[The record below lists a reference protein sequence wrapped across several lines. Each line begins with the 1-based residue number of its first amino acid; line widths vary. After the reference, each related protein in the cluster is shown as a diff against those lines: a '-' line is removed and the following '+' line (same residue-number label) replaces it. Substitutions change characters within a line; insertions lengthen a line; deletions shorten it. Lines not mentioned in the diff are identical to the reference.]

1 MRTPIDVCAFVGAFL
16 MAASLPGIA
25 QEAPQRTAIPLSDPS
40 RPAVVHAS
48 LMNGGITVT
57 GYNGKEVIV
66 EAHTRHEDGH
76 ESKPDPKA
84 LGMHRLESRGTGLSV
99 EENDNEYHIGVGFM
113 NRTVDLNIQVP
124 FNTSLKLRCLN
135 DGDIKVDRVSGEVD
149 ADDLNG
155 SVKLLNIS
163 GTVVAHSLNED
174 VVVTL
179 DQVTP
184 GKAMSF
190 STMNGDVD
198 VTLPA
203 DVKARV
209 KLKSDNGEI
218 YSDFDIHPEATPANP
233 NVSETHG
240 KDGRYRVLFDKGTY
254 GSINGGG
261 PEMQFTT
268 FNGKIYL
275 RKKK

>member
-1 MRTPIDVCAFVGAFL
+1 
-16 MAASLPGIA
+16 
-25 QEAPQRTAIPLSDPS
+25 
-40 RPAVVHAS
+40 
-48 LMNGGITVT
+48 
-57 GYNGKEVIV
+57 
-66 EAHTRHEDGH
+66 
-76 ESKPDPKA
+76 
-84 LGMHRLESRGTGLSV
+84 
-99 EENDNEYHIGVGFM
+99 
-113 NRTVDLNIQVP
+113 VDLTIQVP

-135 DGDIKVDRVSGEVD
+135 DGDIKVEHVSGEIDV
-149 ADDLNG
+149 DDLNG
-155 SVKLLNIS
+155 GVKLLNVS
-163 GTVVAHSLNED
+163 GAVVAHSLNED

-218 YSDFDIHPEATPANP
+218 YSDFDVHPEANAASP
-233 NVSETHG
+233 NVTDNHG
-240 KDGRYRVLFDKGTY
+240 KDGRYRIQFEKGMY

>member
-1 MRTPIDVCAFVGAFL
+1 MRTIHVVAFL
-16 MAASLPGIA
+16 LAASLIGFG
-25 QEAPQRTAIPLSDPS
+25 QETPERVNVPLTDPS

-57 GYNGKEVIV
+57 GYNGKDVIV
-66 EAHTRHEDGH
+66 EARPRHESVQ
-76 ESKPDPKA
+76 ESKPDRKA
-84 LGMHRLESRGTGLSV
+84 EGMRRLDSGGTGLSV
-99 EENDNEYHIGVGFM
+99 EEQDNEVNIGV
-113 NRTVDLNIQVP
+113 NTISRTVDLHIQVP
-124 FNTSLKLRCLN
+124 FHTSLKLKCLN
-135 DGDIKVDRVSGEVD
+135 DGDIKVERVTGEVD

-155 SVKLLNIS
+155 GVKLLNIS

-184 GKAMSF
+184 GKSMSF

-198 VTLPA
+198 VTLPG
-203 DVKARV
+203 DTKARV

-218 YSDFDIHPEATPANP
+218 YSDFDVHPEANP
-233 NVSETHG
+233 SNPKIAETHS
-240 KDGRYRVLFDKGTY
+240 KDGRFRVQFDKVTY

>member
-1 MRTPIDVCAFVGAFL
+1 MRILTNLCVFLLGASVAC
-16 MAASLPGIA
+16 MA
-25 QEAPQRTAIPLSDPS
+25 QEPPQRANIPLSDPS

-48 LMNGGITVT
+48 LMKGSITVT

-66 EAHTRHEDGH
+66 EARQRHEGAR
-76 ESKPDPKA
+76 ETKPDPKA
-84 LGMHRLESRGTGLSV
+84 EGMHRLESRGTGLSV
-99 EENDNEYHIGVGFM
+99 EENDNEFNIGVGFM
-113 NRTVDLNIQVP
+113 SHTVDLNIQVP

-135 DGDIKVDRVSGEVD
+135 DGDIKVEHVTGEVD

-155 SVKLLNIS
+155 SIKLLNIS
-163 GTVVAHSLNED
+163 GTVVAHSLNEN
-174 VVVTL
+174 VVVTF
-179 DQVTP
+179 DKITP
-184 GKAMSF
+184 GKSMSF

-218 YSDFDIHPEATPANP
+218 YSDFDVHPEANPANP
-233 NVSETHG
+233 KISETQG
-240 KDGRYRVLFDKGTY
+240 KDGRFRVQFEKVTY

-261 PEMQFTT
+261 AEMQFTT

>member
-1 MRTPIDVCAFVGAFL
+1 MRIPINVCAIFVGA
-16 MAASLPGIA
+16 SLAGIA
-25 QEAPQRTAIPLSDPS
+25 QETPDRVNVPLTDPS
-40 RPAVVHAS
+40 RPAVVNAS

-66 EAHTRHEDGH
+66 EARPRHEGAR
-76 ESKPDPKA
+76 ESKPDRKA
-84 LGMHRLESRGTGLSV
+84 EGMHRLDSRGSGLSV
-99 EENDNEYHIGVGFM
+99 DEQDNQVHIGVNTI
-113 NRTVDLNIQVP
+113 NRTVDLILQVP
-124 FNTSLKLRCLN
+124 FHTSLKLSCLN
-135 DGDIKVDRVSGEVD
+135 DGDIKVERVTGEVD

-155 SVKLLNIS
+155 AVKLLNIS

-209 KLKSDNGEI
+209 KLKSENGEI
-218 YSDFDIHPEATPANP
+218 YSDFDVHTEAGVNSPKM
-233 NVSETHG
+233 VETHG
-240 KDGRYRVLFDKGTY
+240 KDGHFRVQFDKVMY

-261 PEMQFTT
+261 AEMQFTT

-275 RKKK
+275 RTKK

>member
-1 MRTPIDVCAFVGAFL
+1 MRTPIRVSVFSCFL
-16 MAASLPGIA
+16 AAGLTGLA
-25 QEAPQRTAIPLSDPS
+25 QETPDHVNVPLTDPS

-66 EAHTRHEDGH
+66 EARPRHEGGR
-76 ESKPDPKA
+76 ESKPDRKA
-84 LGMHRLESRGTGLSV
+84 EGMHRLDSRGSGLKV
-99 EENDNEYHIGVGFM
+99 EEQDNEVNIGVSSM

-124 FNTSLKLRCLN
+124 FNTSLKLKCLN
-135 DGDIKVDRVSGEVD
+135 DGDIKVEKVTGEVD

-155 SVKLLNIS
+155 GVKLLNIS
-163 GTVVAHSLNED
+163 GAVVAHSLNED
-174 VVVTL
+174 VIVTL

-184 GKAMSF
+184 GKSMSF

-203 DVKARV
+203 DAKARV
-209 KLKSDNGEI
+209 KMKSDNGEI
-218 YSDFDIHPEATPANP
+218 YSDFDVHPEANPASP

-240 KDGRYRVLFDKGTY
+240 KDGRFRVQFDKVTY

>member
-1 MRTPIDVCAFVGAFL
+1 MRTTIQVGAIL
-16 MAASLPGIA
+16 LAASLSGMA
-25 QEAPQRTAIPLSDPS
+25 QEAAEHVNVPLTDPS

-57 GYNGKEVIV
+57 GYSGKDVVV
-66 EAHTRHEDGH
+66 EARPRHEGGGDA
-76 ESKPDPKA
+76 KPDRKA
-84 LGMHRLESRGTGLSV
+84 QGMHRIESRGSGLSV
-99 EENDNEYHIGVGFM
+99 EEQDNEVHVGIGAM
-113 NRTVDLNIQVP
+113 NRTVDLVIQVP
-124 FNTSLKLRCLN
+124 YNTSLKLRCLN
-135 DGDIKVDRVSGEVD
+135 DGDIKVDHVTGEVD

-179 DQVTP
+179 DKVTP
-184 GKAMSF
+184 GKSMSF

-198 VTLPA
+198 VTLPG
-203 DVKARV
+203 DTKARV
-209 KLKSDNGEI
+209 KLKSDNGDI
-218 YSDFDIHPEATPANP
+218 YSDFDVHPEANP
-233 NVSETHG
+233 SSPKVSETRG
-240 KDGRYRVLFDKGTY
+240 KDGKFRLQFDKVTY

>member
-1 MRTPIDVCAFVGAFL
+1 MRTPIKVSAFL
-16 MAASLPGIA
+16 LAASLTGLA
-25 QEAPQRTAIPLSDPS
+25 QETPDRVNVPLTDPS

-48 LMNGGITVT
+48 LINGGITVI
-57 GYNGKEVIV
+57 GYNGKDVIV
-66 EAHTRHEDGH
+66 EARSRHEDGR
-76 ESKPDPKA
+76 ESRPDRKA
-84 LGMHRLESRGTGLSV
+84 QGMHRLDSRGTGLSV
-99 EENDNEYHIGVGFM
+99 EEQDNQVNIGIGSV

-124 FNTSLKLRCLN
+124 FNTSLNLKCVN

-149 ADDLNG
+149 AGDTNG
-155 SVKLLNIS
+155 GIKLLNIS
-163 GTVVAHSLNED
+163 GAAVANSINGD

-179 DQVTP
+179 DRVTP
-184 GKAMSF
+184 GKSMSF
-190 STMNGDVD
+190 STLNGDID
-198 VTLPA
+198 ITLPA

-209 KLKSDNGEI
+209 KMKSDNGEI
-218 YSDFDIHPEATPANP
+218 YSDFDVHPEVNPAAP
-233 NVSETHG
+233 KISETHG
-240 KDGRYRVLFDKGTY
+240 KEGHFRVQFDKVTY

>member
-1 MRTPIDVCAFVGAFL
+1 MRTPVYVCASLLAVGL
-16 MAASLPGIA
+16 TGLA
-25 QEAPQRTAIPLSDPS
+25 QEPTPDKVNVPLSDPS
-40 RPAVVHAS
+40 RPVVVHAS

-66 EAHTRHEDGH
+66 EARARGGEAAR
-76 ESKPDPKA
+76 ESKPDRKA
-84 LGMHRLESRGTGLSV
+84 EGMRRLDTHGSGLSV
-99 EENDNEYHIGVGFM
+99 EEQDNEVHIGVRTL

-135 DGDIKVDRVSGEVD
+135 DGDIRVDRVSGEVD

-155 SVKLLNIS
+155 AVKLSNIT
-163 GTVVAHSLNED
+163 GTVVAHSLNSD

-184 GKAMSF
+184 GKSMSF

-209 KLKSDNGEI
+209 KMKSDNGEV
-218 YSDFDIHPEATPANP
+218 YSDFDVRPEANPATPK
-233 NVSETHG
+233 VSETHG
-240 KDGRYRVLFDKGTY
+240 KDGRFRVQFDKVTY

>member
-1 MRTPIDVCAFVGAFL
+1 MRTPICVCVSL
-16 MAASLPGIA
+16 LVAASAGFA
-25 QEAPQRTAIPLSDPS
+25 QEGDKVNVPLTDPS
-40 RPAVVHAS
+40 RPATVHAS

-66 EAHTRHEDGH
+66 EAKARHEGGGH
-76 ESKPDPKA
+76 EAKPDRKA
-84 LGMHRLESRGTGLSV
+84 EGMHRLDSRGSGLSV
-99 EENDNEYHIGVGFM
+99 EEQDNEVRVGVKTM
-113 NRTVDLNIQVP
+113 NRTVDLTIQVP

-135 DGDIKVDRVSGEVD
+135 DGDIKVEHVSGEVD
-149 ADDLNG
+149 VDDLNG
-155 SVKLLNIS
+155 GVKLLNIS
-163 GTVVAHSLNED
+163 GAVVAHSLNED

-184 GKAMSF
+184 GKSMSF

-209 KLKSDNGEI
+209 KMKSDNGEI
-218 YSDFDIHPEATPANP
+218 YSDFDVKPEANPASP
-233 NVSETHG
+233 KVTETHG
-240 KDGRYRVLFDKGTY
+240 KDGKFRVQFDKVTY

>member
-1 MRTPIDVCAFVGAFL
+1 MMRTTYLCAPLLLAG
-16 MAASLPGIA
+16 MAVYA
-25 QEAPQRTAIPLSDPS
+25 QDAPDKVNVPLSDPS

-57 GYNGKEVIV
+57 GYSGKDVIV
-66 EAHTRHEDGH
+66 EARPRGPDSRHESRSDR
-76 ESKPDPKA
+76 KA
-84 LGMHRLESRGTGLSV
+84 EGMHRLDARGTGLSV
-99 EENDNEYHIGVGFM
+99 EEQDNEVHVGVRAM

-124 FNTSLKLRCLN
+124 FHSSLKLKCLN
-135 DGDIKVDRVSGEVD
+135 DGDIKVEHVTGEVD

-155 SVKLLNIS
+155 GVKLLNIS
-163 GTVVAHSLNED
+163 GAVVAHSLNED
-174 VVVTL
+174 VVVTF

-184 GKAMSF
+184 GKSMSF

-198 VTLPA
+198 VTLPG
-203 DVKARV
+203 DTKARV
-209 KLKSDNGEI
+209 KMKSDNGDI
-218 YSDFDIHPEATPANP
+218 YSDFEVKVEANPSNP
-233 NVSETHG
+233 NVSDTHG
-240 KDGRYRVLFDKGTY
+240 KDGRFHVQFDKVTY

>member
-1 MRTPIDVCAFVGAFL
+1 MRTLIKVCGVL
-16 MAASLPGIA
+16 MAASLLGIA
-25 QEAPQRTAIPLSDPS
+25 EEEPQRASIPLNDPS

-57 GYNGKEVIV
+57 GYNGKEVVV
-66 EAHTRHEDGH
+66 EARSRHEDAR

-84 LGMHRLESRGTGLSV
+84 NGMHRLESRGTGLSV
-99 EENDNEYHIGVGFM
+99 EENDNEYRIGVGSM
-113 NRTVDLNIQVP
+113 NRTVDLNIRVP
-124 FNTSLKLRCLN
+124 FNTSLKLSCLN
-135 DGDIKVDRVSGEVD
+135 DGDIKVEHVSGEVD

-174 VVVTL
+174 VVVTM

-198 VTLPA
+198 VTLPG

-209 KLKSDNGEI
+209 KMKSDNGEI
-218 YSDFDIHPEATPANP
+218 YSDFDVHPEANP
-233 NVSETHG
+233 GGGNLAETHG
-240 KDGRYRVLFDKGTY
+240 KDGKYRVQFDKVTY

-261 PEMQFTT
+261 PEMAFTT

>member
-1 MRTPIDVCAFVGAFL
+1 MRTPIYVCASL
-16 MAASLPGIA
+16 LAAGLTGLA
-25 QEAPQRTAIPLSDPS
+25 QEPDKVNVPLSDPS

-48 LMNGGITVT
+48 LLNGGITVT

-66 EAHTRHEDGH
+66 EARPRGG
-76 ESKPDPKA
+76 ESGKEGKPDRKA
-84 LGMHRLESRGTGLSV
+84 EGMRRLDSRGTGLSV
-99 EENDNEYHIGVGFM
+99 EEQDNEVNIGVRAI
-113 NRTVDLNIQVP
+113 NRTVDLTIQVP
-124 FNTSLKLRCLN
+124 FNSSLKLRCVN
-135 DGDIKVDRVSGEVD
+135 DGDIKVERVSGEVD
-149 ADDLNG
+149 VDDLNG
-155 SVKLLNIS
+155 GVKLLNIS
-163 GTVVAHSLNED
+163 GAAVAHSLNED

-184 GKAMSF
+184 GKSMSF

-209 KLKSDNGEI
+209 KMKSDNGEI
-218 YSDFDIHPEATPANP
+218 YSDFDIKQEPNPANP
-233 NVSETHG
+233 KVSETHG
-240 KDGRYRVLFDKGTY
+240 KDGHFRVQFDKVTY

>member
-1 MRTPIDVCAFVGAFL
+1 MRTPINVCAFL
-16 MAASLPGIA
+16 LAASLAGFA
-25 QEAPQRTAIPLSDPS
+25 QETPDRVNVPLSDPS

-57 GYNGKEVIV
+57 GYNGKEVVV
-66 EAHTRHEDGH
+66 EARPRHEGAR
-76 ESKPDPKA
+76 ESKPDRKA
-84 LGMHRLESRGTGLSV
+84 EGMHRLDSRGSGLSV
-99 EENDNEYHIGVGFM
+99 EEQDNEVNIGVSAM
-113 NRTVDLNIQVP
+113 NRTVDLTIQVP
-124 FNTSLKLRCLN
+124 FNTSLKLKCLN
-135 DGDIKVDRVSGEVD
+135 DGDIKVERVTGEVD

-155 SVKLLNIS
+155 GVKLLNIS
-163 GTVVAHSLNED
+163 GAVVAHSLNED
-174 VVVTL
+174 VIVTL
-179 DQVTP
+179 DKVTP
-184 GKAMSF
+184 GKSMSF

-198 VTLPA
+198 VTMPA

-218 YSDFDIHPEATPANP
+218 YSDFDVHPEANP
-233 NVSETHG
+233 SSPKIAETHG
-240 KDGRYRVLFDKGTY
+240 KDGRFRVQFDKVTY

>member
-1 MRTPIDVCAFVGAFL
+1 MRTPIYLCASIL
-16 MAASLPGIA
+16 AAGLTGLA
-25 QEAPQRTAIPLSDPS
+25 QDATPDRVNVPLSDPS

-66 EAHTRHEDGH
+66 EARPRGHESER
-76 ESKPDPKA
+76 ESKPDRKA
-84 LGMHRLESRGTGLSV
+84 EGMHRLDSRGSGLSV
-99 EENDNEYHIGVGFM
+99 EEQDNEVNIGVRTM
-113 NRTVDLNIQVP
+113 NHTVDLTIQVP

-135 DGDIKVDRVSGEVD
+135 DGDIKVEHVSGEVD
-149 ADDLNG
+149 VDDLNG
-155 SVKLLNIS
+155 GVKLLNIS
-163 GTVVAHSLNED
+163 GAVVAHSLNED
-174 VVVTL
+174 VIVVL

-184 GKAMSF
+184 GKSMSF

-203 DVKARV
+203 DAKARV
-209 KLKSDNGEI
+209 KMKSDNGEI
-218 YSDFDIHPEATPANP
+218 YSDFDVHPEANPASP
-233 NVSETHG
+233 KVSETH
-240 KDGRYRVLFDKGTY
+240 KNDGRFKVQFDKVTY

>member
-1 MRTPIDVCAFVGAFL
+1 MRTPINVYAVL
-16 MAASLPGIA
+16 LLTSLAASA
-25 QEAPQRTAIPLSDPS
+25 QETPDRVNVPLTDPS
-40 RPAVVHAS
+40 RPAIVHAS

-57 GYNGKEVIV
+57 GYSGKDVIV
-66 EAHTRHEDGH
+66 EARPRHESER
-76 ESKPDPKA
+76 ESKPDRRA
-84 LGMHRLESRGTGLSV
+84 DGMHRLDSRGSGLSV
-99 EENDNEYHIGVGFM
+99 EEQDNEVNIGVSTM
-113 NRTVDLNIQVP
+113 NRTVDLIIQVP
-124 FNTSLKLRCLN
+124 FHTSLKLKCLN
-135 DGDIKVDRVSGEVD
+135 DGDIKVERVTGEVD

-155 SVKLLNIS
+155 GVKLLNIS
-163 GTVVAHSLNED
+163 GAVVAHSLNED

-198 VTLPA
+198 VTLPG
-203 DVKARV
+203 DTKARV
-209 KLKSDNGEI
+209 KLKSDNGDI
-218 YSDFDIHPEATPANP
+218 YSDFDVHMEANP
-233 NVSETHG
+233 SSPKIAETHG
-240 KDGRYRVLFDKGTY
+240 KDGRYRVQFDKVTY

-261 PEMQFTT
+261 AEMQFTT

>member
-1 MRTPIDVCAFVGAFL
+1 MRTPIHLGLFVSSFFL
-16 MAASLPGIA
+16 AASLTGMA
-25 QEAPQRTAIPLSDPS
+25 QEPPQRVNVPLSDPS
-40 RPAVVHAS
+40 RPAMVHAS
-48 LMNGGITVT
+48 LMTGGITVT

-66 EAHTRHEDGH
+66 EAHSRHDGGR
-76 ESKPDPKA
+76 EPKPDSKA
-84 LGMHRLESRGTGLSV
+84 AGMHRLETHGTGLNV
-99 EENDNEYHIGVGFM
+99 EEQDNEVHIGVGLM
-113 NRTVDLNIQVP
+113 SRTVDLNIQVP

-135 DGDIKVDRVSGEVD
+135 DGDIKVERVTGEID
-149 ADDLNG
+149 ADNLNG
-155 SVKLLNIS
+155 GVKLLNVS
-163 GTVVAHSLNED
+163 GTVVAHSLNAD

-184 GKAMSF
+184 GKSMSF

-209 KLKSDNGEI
+209 KLKAENGEI
-218 YSDFDIHPEATPANP
+218 YSDFDVHPEANPSGP

-240 KDGRYRVLFDKGTY
+240 KDGHFRVQFDKVTY

-275 RKKK
+275 RKKR

>member
-1 MRTPIDVCAFVGAFL
+1 MRTPIHISAVL
-16 MAASLPGIA
+16 LAASLTGWA
-25 QEAPQRTAIPLSDPS
+25 QESPDRVNVPLSDPS

-57 GYNGKEVIV
+57 GYSGKEVIV
-66 EAHTRHEDGH
+66 EARPRHEGAR
-76 ESKPDPKA
+76 ESKPDRKA
-84 LGMHRLESRGTGLSV
+84 EGMHRIDSRGTGLSV
-99 EENDNEYHIGVGFM
+99 EEQDNEVHIGIGSM

-124 FNTSLKLRCLN
+124 FNTSLKLKCLN
-135 DGDIKVDRVSGEVD
+135 DGDIKVDRVTGEVD

-163 GTVVAHSLNED
+163 GAVVAHSLNED
-174 VVVTL
+174 VVVTM
-179 DQVTP
+179 DRVTP
-184 GKAMSF
+184 GKSMSF

-198 VTLPA
+198 VTMPG

-218 YSDFDIHPEATPANP
+218 YSDFEVRQEANP
-233 NVSETHG
+233 AGPKLAETHG
-240 KDGRYRVLFDKGTY
+240 KDGRFKVQFDKVTY

-261 PEMQFTT
+261 AEMQFTT

>member
-1 MRTPIDVCAFVGAFL
+1 MRTRINVCAFLLG
-16 MAASLPGIA
+16 ASLTAIA
-25 QEAPQRTAIPLSDPS
+25 QEPPDKVNVPLSDPA

-57 GYNGKEVIV
+57 GYSGKEVLV
-66 EAHTRHEDGH
+66 EARPRHEGAR
-76 ESKPDPKA
+76 ESKPDHKSE
-84 LGMHRLESRGTGLSV
+84 GMHRLDSRGTGLSV
-99 EENDNEYHIGVGFM
+99 EEQDNEVNIGVRAM
-113 NRTVDLNIQVP
+113 NRTVDLTIQVP
-124 FNTSLKLRCLN
+124 FHTSLKLKCLN
-135 DGDIKVDRVSGEVD
+135 DGDIKVDHISGEVD

-155 SVKLLNIS
+155 GVKLLNIS
-163 GTVVAHSLNED
+163 GAVVAHSLNQD

-184 GKAMSF
+184 GKSMSF

-209 KLKSDNGEI
+209 KLKADNGEI
-218 YSDFDIHPEATPANP
+218 YSDFDVHPEANPASPKVTETP
-233 NVSETHG
+233 G
-240 KDGRYRVLFDKGTY
+240 KDGRFRVQFDKVTY

-261 PEMQFTT
+261 PEMEFAT

>member
-1 MRTPIDVCAFVGAFL
+1 MRTTIHVCAIL
-16 MAASLPGIA
+16 LAAALAGFA
-25 QEAPQRTAIPLSDPS
+25 QETPDHVKVPLTDPS

-66 EAHTRHEDGH
+66 EARVRREAAR
-76 ESKPDPKA
+76 ESAPDRKA
-84 LGMHRLESRGTGLSV
+84 EGMHRLDSHGTGLSV
-99 EENDNEYHIGVGFM
+99 EEQDNEVNIGVSTF
-113 NRTVDLNIQVP
+113 NRTVDLIIQVP
-124 FNTSLKLRCLN
+124 FHASLKLKCLN
-135 DGDIKVDRVSGEVD
+135 DGDIKVERVTGEVD

-155 SVKLLNIS
+155 GVKLLNIS
-163 GTVVAHSLNED
+163 GAVVAHSLNED

-203 DVKARV
+203 DTKARV

-218 YSDFDIHPEATPANP
+218 YSDFEVHPEPNP
-233 NVSETHG
+233 SGPKISETHG
-240 KDGRYRVLFDKGTY
+240 KDGRFRVQFDKVTY

>member
-1 MRTPIDVCAFVGAFL
+1 MRTTICLATSL
-16 MAASLPGIA
+16 LAAGFACLA
-25 QEAPQRTAIPLSDPS
+25 QDTPDRVTVPLTDPS

-48 LMNGGITVT
+48 LLNGGITVT
-57 GYNGKEVIV
+57 GYSGKDVIV
-66 EAHTRHEDGH
+66 EARARGHESGH
-76 ESKPDPKA
+76 ESKPDRKA
-84 LGMHRLESRGTGLSV
+84 EGMRRLDSRGSGLSV
-99 EENDNEYHIGVGFM
+99 EEQDNEVNIGVRTM
-113 NRTVDLNIQVP
+113 NRTVDLTIQVP
-124 FNTSLKLRCLN
+124 FKTTLKLKCLN
-135 DGDIKVDRVSGEVD
+135 DGDIRVEHVTGEID

-155 SVKLLNIS
+155 GVKLLNVS
-163 GTVVAHSLNED
+163 GAVVAHSLNED
-174 VVVTL
+174 VVVTF
-179 DQVTP
+179 DQITP
-184 GKAMSF
+184 GKSMSF

-203 DVKARV
+203 DAKARV

-218 YSDFDIHPEATPANP
+218 YSDFDVHLEANP
-233 NVSETHG
+233 STPKVSETHG
-240 KDGRYRVLFDKGTY
+240 KDGRFHVQFDKVTY

>member
-1 MRTPIDVCAFVGAFL
+1 MRTTLTATAIFL
-16 MAASLPGIA
+16 AASLTGFA
-25 QEAPQRTAIPLSDPS
+25 QDTPDHVTVPLTDPS
-40 RPAVVHAS
+40 RPVTLHAS
-48 LMNGGITVT
+48 LMNGGITIT
-57 GYNGKEVIV
+57 GYNGRSVIV
-66 EAHTRHEDGH
+66 EARARHEGK
-76 ESKPDPKA
+76 EGREPKPDRKA
-84 LGMHRLESRGTGLSV
+84 EGMHRLDSHGTGLSV
-99 EENDNEYHIGVGFM
+99 EEQDNEVHVGIGSM

-124 FNTSLKLRCLN
+124 YNTSLKLKCLN
-135 DGDIKVDRVSGEVD
+135 DGDIKVEHVSGEVD

-163 GTVVAHSLNED
+163 GAVVAHSLNED

-179 DQVTP
+179 DSITP
-184 GKAMSF
+184 GKSMSF

-198 VTLPA
+198 VTMPA

-209 KLKSDNGEI
+209 KMKSDNGEI
-218 YSDFDIHPEATPANP
+218 FSDFDVHPEANP
-233 NVSETHG
+233 SSAKVSETHG
-240 KDGRYRVLFDKGTY
+240 KDGRFKVQFDKVTY

>member
-1 MRTPIDVCAFVGAFL
+1 MRTPIYISATL
-16 MAASLPGIA
+16 LAAGLTGFA
-25 QEAPQRTAIPLSDPS
+25 QEPTPDRVTVPLTDPS
-40 RPAVVHAS
+40 RPAIVNAS

-66 EAHTRHEDGH
+66 EARPRGHESGK
-76 ESKPDPKA
+76 ESKPDRKA
-84 LGMHRLESRGTGLSV
+84 EGMHRLDSRGSGLSV
-99 EENDNEYHIGVGFM
+99 EEENNEVRVGVRTM
-113 NRTVDLNIQVP
+113 NHTVDLTIQVP

-135 DGDIKVDRVSGEVD
+135 DGDIRVEHVSGEVD
-149 ADDLNG
+149 VDDLNG
-155 SVKLLNIS
+155 GVKLLNIS
-163 GTVVAHSLNED
+163 GAVVAHSLNED
-174 VVVTL
+174 VIVTL
-179 DQVTP
+179 DQITP
-184 GKAMSF
+184 GKSMSF

-198 VTLPA
+198 VTMPA

-209 KLKSDNGEI
+209 KLKADNGEI
-218 YSDFDIHPEATPANP
+218 FSDFDVHQEANP
-233 NVSETHG
+233 ASPKISDSHG
-240 KDGRYRVLFDKGTY
+240 KDGRFHVQFDKVTY